1 MCVCVCVCVC
11 VTLEWR
17 QCLNSV
23 SASVLK
29 RVCAD
34 YECFITATSAFSCE
48 LSTKA
53 HWQILFLLAFFTSS
67 LSSLSLS
74 LSLPSL
80 SLSLPSLFLPSL
92 CLSLSSPSPL
102 SLLDGRLAPFST
114 LTFSLRSFPSSLSPL
129 SLWWISRQQ
138 GIIVLGAE
146 ALVFLLVWKAW
157 QVRLL
162 CSLLSLFRT
171 KSARNKSRFT
181 RSTRLALSRAF
192 FTRSISTK
200 TSRDSGD
207 KFGKMSRRRRLYFT
221 LISAAWNYPLNE

>member
-1 MCVCVCVCVC
+1 MIFHSSIDWSWIRPPLMPPGKGIQWPACLGTACLEPQLCVWVCERALAFRLLGLGCSQVCVW

-53 HWQILFLLAFFTSS
+53 HWQILFLLAFFTSPLW
-67 LSSLSLS
+67 LS
-74 LSLPSL
+74 
-80 SLSLPSLFLPSL
+80 
-92 CLSLSSPSPL
+92 L
-102 SLLDGRLAPFST
+102 SLLDGRLLPFSA
-114 LTFSLRSFPSSLSPL
+114 LARFLVLSIFLSAVFPPLSLSL

-146 ALVFLLVWKAW
+146 RSFFFLFERHDRYDFSSGLSALPF
-157 QVRLL
+157 
-162 CSLLSLFRT
+162 SLPHKERT
-171 KSARNKSRFT
+171 K
-181 RSTRLALSRAF
+181 
-192 FTRSISTK
+192 
-200 TSRDSGD
+200 
-207 KFGKMSRRRRLYFT
+207 
-221 LISAAWNYPLNE
+221 